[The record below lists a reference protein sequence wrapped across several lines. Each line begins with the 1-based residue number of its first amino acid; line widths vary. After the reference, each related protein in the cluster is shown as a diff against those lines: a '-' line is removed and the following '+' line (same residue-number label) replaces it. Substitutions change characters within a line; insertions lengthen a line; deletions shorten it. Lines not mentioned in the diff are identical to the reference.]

1 MVFPVSMGDVTKTVL
16 HTLFLSECLRP
27 CNRPALD
34 APGIWKKEEKYNF
47 LSLSG
52 SRINIFNKISD
63 RIYSHFI
70 ISSFFKGFF

>member
-34 APGIWKKEEKYNF
+34 APGIWKNVKSNF
-47 LSLSG
+47 TLTMIKMSSL
-52 SRINIFNKISD
+52 ISPA
-63 RIYSHFI
+63 
-70 ISSFFKGFF
+70 